1 MFKQILL
8 FAVFAVLL
16 NTGRSQDQKINI
28 VVIGAHPD
36 DCDSDAGGTAI
47 KFAQLGHHVLFI
59 STTNGDAGHF
69 KKGGVNLALI
79 RRSEAM
85 EAGKRMGVTYQV
97 LENHDGMLMPDIN
110 LRLELIRLIREWK
123 ADVVIGPRPYDY
135 HPDHRNTSIA
145 IQDAAYMVIVPNIA
159 HETPALKRNPVFLY
173 TEDRFMKPIPFS
185 HDIVIDI
192 SDVFDKKIYAMAA
205 HKSQFFEWLPWL
217 SGELESVPKT
227 EAFRLKWLAETRG
240 GRISK
245 EMRAGLTKWYG
256 SKADKVKYAE
266 SFEICE
272 YGRIPKE
279 DEIRQLFPMLGK

>member
-1 MFKQILL
+1 
-8 FAVFAVLL
+8 
-16 NTGRSQDQKINI
+16 
-28 VVIGAHPD
+28 
-36 DCDSDAGGTAI
+36 
-47 KFAQLGHHVLFI
+47 
-59 STTNGDAGHF
+59 
-69 KKGGVNLALI
+69 
-79 RRSEAM
+79 
-85 EAGKRMGVTYQV
+85 
-97 LENHDGMLMPDIN
+97 
-110 LRLELIRLIREWK
+110 
-123 ADVVIGPRPYDY
+123 
-135 HPDHRNTSIA
+135 
-145 IQDAAYMVIVPNIA
+145 
-159 HETPALKRNPVFLY
+159 
-173 TEDRFMKPIPFS
+173 
-185 HDIVIDI
+185 
-192 SDVFDKKIYAMAA
+192 MAA